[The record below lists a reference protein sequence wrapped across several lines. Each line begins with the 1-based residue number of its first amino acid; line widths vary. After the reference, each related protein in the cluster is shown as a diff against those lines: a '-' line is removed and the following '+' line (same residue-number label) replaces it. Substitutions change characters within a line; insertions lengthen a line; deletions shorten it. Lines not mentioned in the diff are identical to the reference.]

1 MNFNEAKQKLEPL
14 GQTHL
19 LRWFDTLTETEQD
32 DLLAQID
39 ALDPSIFDVFSTYK
53 NTGEAERGKLEPLGA
68 LTLSDIAES
77 RERFEH
83 AGLDAIRQG
92 KVGAVLLAGGM
103 GTRLGFD
110 KPKGMFNIGETRQLS
125 IFQCLINNLMDV
137 VEKAGAFVPL
147 FVMTSEKND
156 EDTREFFEEMKYFG
170 YNPEFVHFFI
180 QDMAPAVDSNGKV
193 LLEEKGRLAT
203 SPNGNG
209 GWFSS
214 LVKAGFLGF
223 LQREGIE
230 WLNIFAVDNV
240 LQRITD
246 PCFVGATILSGC
258 DCGSKVIA
266 KADPQERVGVLC
278 LEDGTPSIVEYYE
291 MTDEMI
297 TRREADGTLSY
308 NYGVILNYL
317 FQVSILT
324 DIMNDHM
331 PVHVVNKKV
340 PYIDENGELV
350 KPSEPNAYKFETLV
364 LDMIHMQKSCL
375 SYEVERSHEFAPVKN
390 ADGVDSVVSARELL
404 RHCGVEL

>member
-1 MNFNEAKQKLEPL
+1 MNLNEAQSKLDSL

-19 LRWFDTLTETEQD
+19 LRWFDELSDTEQD
-32 DLLAQID
+32 SLLAQID
-39 ALDPSIFDVFSTYK
+39 ALDPSLFEVFRNYQ
-53 NTGEAERGKLEPLGA
+53 NADEAQRGKLEPLGA
-68 LTLSDIAES
+68 LTLQDIAENKA
-77 RERFEH
+77 RFEQ

-110 KPKGMFNIGETRQLS
+110 KPKGMFNIGQSRPLY
-125 IFQCLINNLMDV
+125 IFQCLINNLMEI

-147 FVMTSEKND
+147 FIMTSEKND

-170 YNPEFVHFFI
+170 YNPEYVHFFI
-180 QDMAPAVDSNGKV
+180 QDMAPAVDPDGKV

-214 LVKAGFLGF
+214 LVKAGFLGL

-240 LQRITD
+240 LQRIAD

-266 KADPQERVGVLC
+266 KAAPQERVGVLC

-297 TRREADGTLSY
+297 TSREPDGRLSY

-324 DIMNDHM
+324 DLLKGNL

-340 PYIDENGELV
+340 PFIGENGELV

-375 SYEVERSHEFAPVKN
+375 SYEVERSCEFAPVKN
-390 ADGVDSVVSARELL
+390 PDGVDSVMSARELL
-404 RHCGVEL
+404 RQNGVEL